1 MNSIE
6 TLNIREKELVNLLEF
21 KKANKEQL
29 ARIRYLESQIVHVEW
44 QIQKQADE
52 MGNQAAVQIMNYIN
66 ALWSRINRACSDE
79 IFPKLFSKMNHK
91 TDYVFSQS
99 STEFTHENLTFRC
112 EAKVPIP
119 HIGPMSDI
127 KRVYAISCT
136 VMEVPPHYAT
146 FNEVTSGIRN
156 YKISYKDG
164 IITIKGVDTYVENSE
179 FTTKIQ
185 RHACGCGYACIC
197 AHQHPHVHA
206 YARSGEVQ
214 WSEVKRSEV
223 NWSEVNWS

>member
-29 ARIRYLESQIVHVEW
+29 ARIRHLEMQLASIDRL
-44 QIQKQADE
+44 IQQEADE
-52 MGNQAAVQIMNYIN
+52 MSRQVGVQVMNYLGE
-66 ALWSRINRACSDE
+66 LWSRINRVCSDK
-79 IFPKLFSKMNHK
+79 IIPKLYSKTNHK
-91 TDYVFSQS
+91 TNCVFSQS
-99 STEFTHENLTFRC
+99 SAEFTYDNLTFKC

-127 KRVYAISCT
+127 KKVYAITCA

-146 FNEVTSGIRN
+146 FNEVTSGIGN

-164 IITIKGVDTYVENSE
+164 VIVVGNIVENYVDNSE
-179 FTTKIQ
+179 FPTKIQ
-185 RHACGCGYACIC
+185 
-197 AHQHPHVHA
+197 
-206 YARSGEVQ
+206 
-214 WSEVKRSEV
+214 
-223 NWSEVNWS
+223 